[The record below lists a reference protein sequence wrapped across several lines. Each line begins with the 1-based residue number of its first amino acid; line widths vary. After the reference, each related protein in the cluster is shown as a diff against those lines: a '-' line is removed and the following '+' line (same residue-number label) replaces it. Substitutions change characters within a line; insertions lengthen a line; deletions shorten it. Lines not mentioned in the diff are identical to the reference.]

1 MKVPLPPTK
10 IAVDWEEMEEAA
22 NSEASATYAPKVL
35 VQAVAE
41 NKTAGEK
48 GKEKSQLQAQ
58 ASKSTLVNSSARLK
72 KAAYE
77 PILPANIFTKDPK
90 RKISEQ
96 QRKEWDDYMEFC
108 KKEEE
113 EVINSQS
120 YKQQLRAKQQ
130 SKKTFKI
137 NGLHH
142 AHKPDYNS
150 LLDKNMTEYYSSE
163 LVQGFLLKNKVV
175 RRS

>member
-1 MKVPLPPTK
+1 MDLQLKDKVVIVTGGASG
-10 IAVDWEEMEEAA
+10 IGAA
-22 NSEASATYAPKVL
+22 ISLTLAQEGAIPVILGKSPMPSEFAH
-35 VQAVAE
+35 
-41 NKTAGEK
+41 
-48 GKEKSQLQAQ
+48 QLQAQ